1 MTLDQAALKE
11 LHELDADGSSGVL
24 AHIIN
29 TYLDESPALIQRINA
44 ALAANDS
51 ATFMRETHSLKASSM
66 SLGATDVANIASDL
80 EMASKSGVPANMDK
94 IKSDAMIQTGRWLEL
109 PDWVEGGTPTVEL
122 H

>member
-11 LHELDADGSSGVL
+11 LHELDADGSSDVL

-29 TYLDESPALIQRINA
+29 TYLDESPALIQRINV

-51 ATFMRETHSLKASSM
+51 ATFMREAHSLKASSM

-80 EMASKSGVPANMDK
+80 EMASKNNAIAGCHAQVAALAAAYAATEPMLRAEMTAPG
-94 IKSDAMIQTGRWLEL
+94 KSA
-109 PDWVEGGTPTVEL
+109 
-122 H
+122 